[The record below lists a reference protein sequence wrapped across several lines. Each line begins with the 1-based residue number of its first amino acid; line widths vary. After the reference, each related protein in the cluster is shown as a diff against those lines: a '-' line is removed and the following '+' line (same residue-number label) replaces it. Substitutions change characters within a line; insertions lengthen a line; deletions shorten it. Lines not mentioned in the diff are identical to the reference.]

1 MFPICVWAHI
11 LQLVIW
17 RPRGGCEQM
26 KCCNNITGRLTGIAL
41 PSLNVAAES
50 NCVTSVAK
58 CWHCFA
64 PKAAAAAEVCRYS
77 CVCFWLFFEFY
88 IGSCSSAA
96 VTLLQ
101 AFKST
106 MLIRQSHFEIRWDL
120 RGANCL
126 IEVIRKCKNMENTQR
141 AWTCWSSFRWWLI
154 NLLVLNILSG
164 FSSCFFFLFL
174 LFFWMWSQTGSNH
187 FPIVS
192 FSLPYLWICL
202 PFLSLLLPSLFFRFV
217 LPRMPEDF
225 SFPSPSTLSCKCLS
239 TVEAFRKK
247 KPR

>member
-1 MFPICVWAHI
+1 
-11 LQLVIW
+11 
-17 RPRGGCEQM
+17 M

-77 CVCFWLFFEFY
+77 CVCFWLFSKFY

-154 NLLVLNILSG
+154 NLLVLNILIG
-164 FSSCFFFLFL
+164 FSSCFFSYSSC
-174 LFFWMWSQTGSNH
+174 FFGCDPRLAQITSLS
-187 FPIVS
+187 FPSLSLISEFVS
-192 FSLPYLWICL
+192 LFSLVALSFCPVFSSDLSFRECQRTS
-202 PFLSLLLPSLFFRFV
+202 LSLLPPPCPVSVYRQLRPS
-217 LPRMPEDF
+217 E
-225 SFPSPSTLSCKCLS
+225 
-239 TVEAFRKK
+239 KK